1 MNLSWTSMLGVTFQN
16 LCGKQKGHK
25 SMSVA
30 SPTIIYFEIY
40 MYLRAQRGVS
50 LQRNEPSN
58 RLVLPDVKGQREYF
72 EGGEDDTR

>member
-1 MNLSWTSMLGVTFQN
+1 MNLSWTGMLVWHFKI
-16 LCGKQKGHK
+16 CAEKQKGHK

-58 RLVLPDVKGQREYF
+58 RLVLPDAKGQREYF

>member
-1 MNLSWTSMLGVTFQN
+1 
-16 LCGKQKGHK
+16 
-25 SMSVA
+25 MSVG

-58 RLVLPDVKGQREYF
+58 RLVLPDAKGQREYF

>member
-1 MNLSWTSMLGVTFQN
+1 MRISS
-16 LCGKQKGHK
+16 
-25 SMSVA
+25 A
-30 SPTIIYFEIY
+30 TIIYFEVY

>member
-1 MNLSWTSMLGVTFQN
+1 MRINS
-16 LCGKQKGHK
+16 
-25 SMSVA
+25 A
-30 SPTIIYFEIY
+30 TIIYFEIY

-72 EGGEDDTR
+72 EGGRRGRYALNCMLYEVAQC